1 METFEKKRLLYKSK
15 VEYMDGPGV
24 YTMNHVQGCAHG
36 CRYPC
41 YAYLAAKRFGTAS
54 SEGEWMTPRPV
65 DDVIGKLVREL
76 DAKRKEP
83 VERVHMCFTTDPL
96 PWSVGCSNRRTMEL
110 IHADTLRAVGELNA
124 RGIPVTMLTKGT
136 LPRIER
142 DFCEGDDFTILRA
155 SSGVAA
161 SMYSQELHPDNLFG
175 ISLVTPC
182 DEFRSAWEPGAAPV
196 EFRVRSLRIMH
207 EEGCRTWVS
216 MEPFP
221 TPAIQLETCGQT
233 WDAAEVLS
241 LVPFVDRVVFGRW
254 NYGPKVTA
262 EDREWYLRQAEAVR
276 KWCKRWGAECHIKKG
291 TE

>member
-1 METFEKKRLLYKSK
+1 M
-15 VEYMDGPGV
+15 
-24 YTMNHVQGCAHG
+24 
-36 CRYPC
+36 
-41 YAYLAAKRFGTAS
+41 
-54 SEGEWMTPRPV
+54 
-65 DDVIGKLVREL
+65 
-76 DAKRKEP
+76 
-83 VERVHMCFTTDPL
+83 
-96 PWSVGCSNRRTMEL
+96 
-110 IHADTLRAVGELNA
+110 GELNA